1 MSKKS
6 SLDYEVS
13 MPFLTGSLLQ
23 HGITASGRMV
33 QICFYALSNGQSV
46 ATVYWNDVFTEVV
59 YGFYALSNGQ
69 SVATKETP
77 DETTTVIF
85 VSMPF
90 LTGSLLQHS

>member
-46 ATVYWNDVFTEVV
+46 ATLENLENILEEEVF
-59 YGFYALSNGQ
+59 LC
-69 SVATKETP
+69 
-77 DETTTVIF
+77 
-85 VSMPF
+85 PF
-90 LTGSLLQHS
+90 